1 MQFDRV
7 ATGRAV
13 PFSQSAGPK
22 GWKEG
27 KGVPAAHLLHPLC
40 HLFWRGWVKC
50 QRRRLDPNP
59 PSLDWLGV
67 ALTCLSPYS
76 DLMSLTEID
85 HWIGKTLFVPPII
98 KLCQLTRQSQFA
110 VAKLFWFIAAL
121 DGFYRAETLL
131 MSIVWGGLSIF
142 MMLSATRRADS
153 PTVSFMFFRL
163 LAITLLMFDLL
174 KGFTTAE
181 WAGSEFWVFVLF
193 AEYAATIRTIPPK
206 EKTKPAARVS
216 AAK

>member
-1 MQFDRV
+1 MTL
-7 ATGRAV
+7 A
-13 PFSQSAGPK
+13 
-22 GWKEG
+22 
-27 KGVPAAHLLHPLC
+27 
-40 HLFWRGWVKC
+40 
-50 QRRRLDPNP
+50 
-59 PSLDWLGV
+59 
-67 ALTCLSPYS
+67 
-76 DLMSLTEID
+76 EID

-121 DGFYRAETLL
+121 DGFYRAEILF
-131 MSIVWGGLSIF
+131 MSIIWGGLSIF

-163 LAITLLMFDLL
+163 LAITLLMFNLL
-174 KGFTTAE
+174 RGFTAAE

-206 EKTKPAARVS
+206 EKSKRAARAS
-216 AAK
+216 AVK